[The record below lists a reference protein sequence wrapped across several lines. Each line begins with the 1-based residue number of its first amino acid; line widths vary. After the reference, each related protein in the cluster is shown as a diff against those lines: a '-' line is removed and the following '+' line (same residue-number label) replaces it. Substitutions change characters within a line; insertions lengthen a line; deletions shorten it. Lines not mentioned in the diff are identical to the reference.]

1 MADDPAEVTRTTCDA
16 VTPAGTWQV
25 AADGV
30 GDGRGDGLG
39 AGLLEAEGFALD
51 LVAEGRCEGFGLAR
65 VVDPGRVVVVVVVV
79 GEGVAAV
86 VVGAVEVWLAVVV
99 GGAACCSAPQPAAAR
114 TPRAVAAART
124 AVGTVR
130 MRLRV
135 RLIGRSAGG
144 RDCSTGRPSAAPAT

>member
-1 MADDPAEVTRTTCDA
+1 VADDPAEVTRTTCGA

-39 AGLLEAEGFALD
+39 AGRLEVEGFALD

-65 VVDPGRVVVVVVVV
+65 VVDAGRVV
-79 GEGVAAV
+79 AV
-86 VVGAVEVWLAVVV
+86 VREDVAVGLVEALEAGLPAVV
-99 GGAACCSAPQPAAAR
+99 GGAVAGWSAPQPAAPR
-114 TPRAVAAART
+114 TPSVVTAART
-124 AVGTVR
+124 AVGTARV
-130 MRLRV
+130 RV

-144 RDCSTGRPSAAPAT
+144 RGCSTGRPSAAPAT

>member
-1 MADDPAEVTRTTCDA
+1 VADDPAEVTRTTCEA

-39 AGLLEAEGFALD
+39 AGLLEVEGFALD

-65 VVDPGRVVVVVVVV
+65 AVDPGRVVVVVVVVVV

-86 VVGAVEVWLAVVV
+86 VVEAVEVGLAVVV
-99 GGAACCSAPQPAAAR
+99 GGAACWSAPQPAAAR
-114 TPRAVAAART
+114 SPRAVAAART

-130 MRLRV
+130 LRV

-144 RDCSTGRPSAAPAT
+144 RGCSTGRPSAAPAT